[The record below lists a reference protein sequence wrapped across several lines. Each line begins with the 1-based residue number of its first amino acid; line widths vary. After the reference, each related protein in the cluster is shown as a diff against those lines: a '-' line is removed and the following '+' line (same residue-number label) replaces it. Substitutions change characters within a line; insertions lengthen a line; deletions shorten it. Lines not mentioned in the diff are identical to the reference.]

1 MNMILIVG
9 MILLRAIQLRFG
21 PASYDDP
28 MELLTKLK
36 HVNSVVAYKGQFE
49 SISNRIRS
57 LSDMHK
63 LSCFMSW
70 LKDEARLAVK
80 MQGPRTLGEAYL

>member
-21 PASYDDP
+21 LASYDDP

-36 HVNSVVAYKGQFE
+36 HVNSVVAYKG
-49 SISNRIRS
+49 
-57 LSDMHK
+57 
-63 LSCFMSW
+63 
-70 LKDEARLAVK
+70 
-80 MQGPRTLGEAYL
+80 